1 MKKYNFDI
9 VVIGGGIAG
18 VWTHSLLK
26 KAGYSC
32 CLLEKKTIGGEQ
44 SLVSQGI
51 IHKGMKYLLGKF
63 IPDIAGN
70 LLPIAKLW
78 DAALSG
84 KGELDL
90 SDTEIY
96 TEQQLIWQSQ
106 SLLSSFFISPLLD
119 SAAKKIFQSQVQKLK
134 PLEYPFWLEKNK
146 AAFWV
151 KEKVINSHSLF
162 KNFYNQQKE
171 NYYQASE
178 ITEIK
183 SSGDFISLKVGD
195 VVLRTQKIILAAGM
209 GNIALAKKFQ
219 IKQRIQLRPLKMLAV
234 KFFPAPK
241 ELENTESQGSAKI
254 YGHCVGAAIKPLFS
268 ISTHKRKDNGLVYY
282 LGGKI
287 AEDGVNKEDNGLIA
301 EAKKLLKKNT
311 GLKLKGAEW
320 QSIKIDRA
328 EPEQKRGRLPDES
341 FVKNFDK
348 TILCFPVKLALAPQM
363 AWAVR
368 EMLKK
373 EKIKPRFKQS
383 KIQELPKVKLKEPFW
398 ETLF

>member
-1 MKKYNFDI
+1 
-9 VVIGGGIAG
+9 
-18 VWTHSLLK
+18 
-26 KAGYSC
+26 
-32 CLLEKKTIGGEQ
+32 
-44 SLVSQGI
+44 
-51 IHKGMKYLLGKF
+51 
-63 IPDIAGN
+63 
-70 LLPIAKLW
+70 
-78 DAALSG
+78 
-84 KGELDL
+84 
-90 SDTEIY
+90 
-96 TEQQLIWQSQ
+96 
-106 SLLSSFFISPLLD
+106 
-119 SAAKKIFQSQVQKLK
+119 
-134 PLEYPFWLEKNK
+134 
-146 AAFWV
+146 
-151 KEKVINSHSLF
+151 
-162 KNFYNQQKE
+162 
-171 NYYQASE
+171 
-178 ITEIK
+178 
-183 SSGDFISLKVGD
+183 
-195 VVLRTQKIILAAGM
+195 M

-241 ELENTESQGSAKI
+241 ELKNTESQGSAKI

-287 AEDGVNKEDNGLIA
+287 AEDGVNKEDNELIA

-383 KIQELPKVKLKEPFW
+383 KIQELPKAKLKEPFW

>member
-26 KAGYSC
+26 KTGYSC
-32 CLLEKKTIGGEQ
+32 CLLEKKSIGGEQ

-63 IPDIAGN
+63 VPDIAGN

-78 DAALSG
+78 DVAFSG

-90 SDTEIY
+90 SETEIY

-106 SLLSSFFISPLLD
+106 SLLSSFFTSPLFDL
-119 SAAKKIFQSQVQKLK
+119 AAKKIFQSQVQKLK

-162 KNFYNQQKE
+162 KNFYKQQKE
-171 NYYQASE
+171 NYYQADE

-183 SSGDFISLKVGD
+183 SSGDFISFKVGD
-195 VVLRTQKIILAAGM
+195 VFLRAQKIILTAGM

-234 KFFPAPK
+234 KFLTAKK
-241 ELENTESQGSAKI
+241 ELENTGSQRMQK
-254 YGHCVGAAIKPLFS
+254 
-268 ISTHKRKDNGLVYY
+268 STDIV
-282 LGGKI
+282 
-287 AEDGVNKEDNGLIA
+287 
-301 EAKKLLKKNT
+301 
-311 GLKLKGAEW
+311 
-320 QSIKIDRA
+320 
-328 EPEQKRGRLPDES
+328 
-341 FVKNFDK
+341 
-348 TILCFPVKLALAPQM
+348 
-363 AWAVR
+363 
-368 EMLKK
+368 
-373 EKIKPRFKQS
+373 
-383 KIQELPKVKLKEPFW
+383 
-398 ETLF
+398 

>member
-1 MKKYNFDI
+1 MKKYFDI

-162 KNFYNQQKE
+162 KNF
-171 NYYQASE
+171 
-178 ITEIK
+178 
-183 SSGDFISLKVGD
+183 
-195 VVLRTQKIILAAGM
+195 
-209 GNIALAKKFQ
+209 
-219 IKQRIQLRPLKMLAV
+219 
-234 KFFPAPK
+234 
-241 ELENTESQGSAKI
+241 
-254 YGHCVGAAIKPLFS
+254 
-268 ISTHKRKDNGLVYY
+268 
-282 LGGKI
+282 
-287 AEDGVNKEDNGLIA
+287 LIN
-301 EAKKLLKKNT
+301 KNT
-311 GLKLKGAEW
+311 PVAFFSACE
-320 QSIKIDRA
+320 
-328 EPEQKRGRLPDES
+328 
-341 FVKNFDK
+341 
-348 TILCFPVKLALAPQM
+348 IL
-363 AWAVR
+363 R
-368 EMLKK
+368 E
-373 EKIKPRFKQS
+373 I
-383 KIQELPKVKLKEPFW
+383 PK
-398 ETLF
+398 